1 MQLLNVTNLP
11 IYLPYDKAAVPFGDP
26 FSDLTAT
33 IASPGVF
40 TAPGYNPTNGD
51 KVIVT
56 FAAGGSLPGGITN
69 TANAS
74 PYTPGLTPGFPY
86 TIYYVVGAVASTGAF
101 NLSATLGG
109 AGINTTT
116 TGSLL
121 TLHLFS
127 GQVDGVTLP
136 FKPGYTVLVENNSGG
151 TLVLQGAVDSG
162 VLAPGQG
169 YAPPAGPGTWNTL
182 VSLVTG
188 AQALV
193 QLSYDWIRVSTAG
206 TLALQQN

>member
-1 MQLLNVTNLP
+1 MQLLNVTTLP

-26 FSDLTAT
+26 FSDLTVTA
-33 IASPGVF
+33 AAPGVF

-69 TANAS
+69 TANTGTTFGI
-74 PYTPGLTPGFPY
+74 PVGFPY

-109 AGINTTT
+109 SGITTTT

-136 FKPGYTVLVENNSGG
+136 FKPGNTVLVENNSGG

-162 VLAPGQG
+162 ALAPGQG
-169 YAPPAGPGTWNTL
+169 YAPPAGPGTWNTI

-206 TLALQQN
+206 TLSLMQN